1 MAVYKEEKTNTWR
14 VIYRYTDWTG
24 ERKQSQKR
32 GFKTKREAQAWERE
46 QLNKA
51 TSDLDMTFASFVEQ
65 YTADMKT
72 RIKENTWATKEHIIR
87 TKLLPYFG
95 KLKMCNI
102 TAQQIIT
109 WQNEMMNHTDE
120 NGEKYSPVYL
130 RSVNSQLSAIF
141 NHAPHDAEKVDAFT
155 NRHNSHLL
163 CRLSLIMSIADMFN
177 FVKKNLSKFI

>member
-1 MAVYKEEKTNTWR
+1 M
-14 VIYRYTDWTG
+14 IYHYTDWTG

-32 GFKTKREAQAWERE
+32 GFKTKREALAWERE

-51 TSDLDMTFASFVEQ
+51 TANLDMTFASFVEQ
-65 YTADMKT
+65 YTADMKI

-109 WQNEMMNHTDE
+109 WQNEMLDHKLDE
-120 NGEKYSPVYL
+120 YHVRYENKVRHEGWRITL
-130 RSVNSQLSAIF
+130 ASVAAS
-141 NHAPHDAEKVDAFT
+141 E
-155 NRHNSHLL
+155 
-163 CRLSLIMSIADMFN
+163 
-177 FVKKNLSKFI
+177 